1 MMDNYANYS
10 CLARRA
16 GVRTSIYEVISDWV
30 SNELPLT
37 EETPPTWCEA
47 QETIEFD
54 QMISEISDLANGR
67 PVVVDSIL
75 PIYYR
80 LEQSSRGVLR
90 FIHSLLE
97 VSPLVI
103 LTYNSELDSDLKF
116 IQEISTL
123 HLDMRPL
130 STGFSKQYNGQISAE
145 IRTGLIKS
153 EIGRQWYKLESAN
166 LVLIH

>member
-1 MMDNYANYS
+1 
-10 CLARRA
+10 
-16 GVRTSIYEVISDWV
+16 
-30 SNELPLT
+30 
-37 EETPPTWCEA
+37 
-47 QETIEFD
+47 
-54 QMISEISDLANGR
+54 MISEISDLANGR

-80 LEQSSRGVLR
+80 LEQSSRGVLK

-145 IRTGLIKS
+145 IRRGLIKS